1 LKKIIAAALVASAA
15 LTLTACGQSEEEKK
29 AAVMRDITE
38 KATVSILRGGHTDF
52 VSMSDADILDL
63 ARKGCDLLKSGKEP
77 NDVVDGL
84 DAQSDKADRNQA
96 FLILVG
102 GSSMLC
108 EEHKVT
114 ADDIDL

>member
-1 LKKIIAAALVASAA
+1 MKKIIAAALVASAV

-29 AAVMRDITE
+29 AAMMRDITE
-38 KATVSILRGGHTDF
+38 KATVSILRGGDTGF
-52 VSMSDADILDL
+52 GSMSDADILDM

-77 NDVVDGL
+77 NDVVDAL

>member
-1 LKKIIAAALVASAA
+1 
-15 LTLTACGQSEEEKK
+15 
-29 AAVMRDITE
+29 
-38 KATVSILRGGHTDF
+38 
-52 VSMSDADILDL
+52 
-63 ARKGCDLLKSGKEP
+63 LLKSGKEP

-84 DAQSDKADRNQA
+84 DAQSDEADRNQA

-114 ADDIDL
+114 AEDIDL